1 MGDGGAER
9 CEEKQSREGRAWGG
23 QGGMRQFVVL
33 NLNFGKSFTEKVTFE
48 ERSSYRSEIGGW
60 WEQRIPVR
68 RVSKYKDPEAGSSQ
82 WV

>member
-1 MGDGGAER
+1 
-9 CEEKQSREGRAWGG
+9 
-23 QGGMRQFVVL
+23 MRQFVVL

-68 RVSKYKDPEAGSSQ
+68 RVSKCKGLE
-82 WV
+82 